1 MSSPEIAYKRKNYSF
16 EQKVSA
22 LKLLRENGYNYSRT
36 ARELS
41 LVYKTIQRWEKRIG
55 AAVFELLDLYEGN
68 IDKVTRDEVKK
79 RLDSISNSKV
89 QEESSNHSFYLLAQ
103 KVKMIALKRLVKLL
117 PDETDVSKITSALK
131 LLHKIVQDDSQVNED
146 NETEV
151 PDYIK
156 SIMERY
162 RQ

>member
-1 MSSPEIAYKRKNYSF
+1 MSSPEITYKRKIHSF
-16 EQKVSA
+16 EQKVIA
-22 LKLLRENGYNYSRT
+22 LKLLRENGYNYSKT

-55 AAVFELLDLYEGN
+55 AAVFELLDLHEGN

-103 KVKMIALKRLVKLL
+103 KVKMIALKKLVKLL

-131 LLHKIVQDDSQVNED
+131 LLHKIVQDESPVNED

-151 PDYIK
+151 PDYLK
-156 SIMERY
+156 SLLDRY

>member
-1 MSSPEIAYKRKNYSF
+1 MSSPEITYKRKIHSF
-16 EQKVSA
+16 EQKVYA
-22 LKLLRENGYNYSRT
+22 LKLLRENGYNYSKT

-41 LVYKTIQRWEKRIG
+41 LVYITIQRWEKRIG
-55 AAVFELLDLYEGN
+55 PAVFELLDLYEGN

-131 LLHKIVQDDSQVNED
+131 LLYKIVQDDSQVNED

-156 SIMERY
+156 SIMDRY